1 MLAVID
7 PAMARIDGQVTE
19 FEWPRRP
26 GGFTGLVKMVVGQQ
40 VSVAAADS
48 IWKRFETGMDQIT
61 PSSILAS
68 DEDRLRSFGLSR
80 PKARYAREIAL
91 AQMSGAI
98 DFEQLDSLDKDAAI
112 SALTA
117 IKGVG
122 HWTAATFLMFSHG
135 HCDLFPAGDVILQEA
150 VRLLDGTEKRAT
162 EKQIHLRAEAWQPYR
177 GVAAM
182 VLWRFHS
189 LVRSGDMDMD

>member
-1 MLAVID
+1 MD
-7 PAMARIDGQVTE
+7 PAMARIDDQVAE
-19 FEWPRRP
+19 FDWPSRP

-48 IWKRFETGMDQIT
+48 IWKRFETGMGQIT
-61 PSSILAS
+61 PSTILAS
-68 DEDRLRSFGLSR
+68 DDDHLRSFGLSR
-80 PKARYAREIAL
+80 PKARYAKEIAL
-91 AQMSGAI
+91 AQISGAI
-98 DFEQLDSLDKDAAI
+98 DFDQLDGLDSDEAM

-135 HCDLFPAGDVILQEA
+135 HCDLFPAGDVILQEGL
-150 VRLLDGTEKRAT
+150 RLLDGAEKRPA
-162 EKQIHLRAEAWQPYR
+162 EKQAHLRAEAWRPYR
-177 GVAAM
+177 GIAAM

-189 LVRSGDMDMD
+189 ALRRGDVVMD